1 MLKSAQVGV
10 LAAKHEKEME
20 MRENVPISE
29 ACFDFFQ
36 N

>member
-1 MLKSAQVGV
+1 MFV
-10 LAAKHEKEME
+10 LAAKHEKEMG